1 MDGEPAVA
9 VNVPD
14 ILVVIPTLIASGA
27 VTVTIPEDIGD
38 TSKFAEKLIVPAV
51 PIVDPSCSTI
61 TPEPEPTTPVKAEPS
76 PLNCEAVTIPV
87 TSIPDSPIVTAE
99 PTVA

>member
-14 ILVVIPTLIASGA
+14 RLVVIPTLIASGA

-51 PIVDPSCSTI
+51 PIVDPSCSTT
-61 TPEPEPTTPVKAEPS
+61 TPEPEPTTPVNVEPS
-76 PLNCEAVTIPV
+76 PLN
-87 TSIPDSPIVTAE
+87 
-99 PTVA
+99 